1 MSHSKAAENFT
12 ERFSHFADRFERWLK
27 RAICILA
34 ALAVLSQAAM
44 QVPAVRHFLSA
55 ADRLEGEAYR
65 QSMQGSGR

>member
-1 MSHSKAAENFT
+1 MVRNKAAEIFAEN
-12 ERFSHFADRFERWLK
+12 FSHFADRFERWLK

-34 ALAVLSQAAM
+34 ALVVLSQAAM

-55 ADRLEGEAYR
+55 ADRLEGEAYT